1 MVLPK
6 ASLRSQR
13 RREQTRRDLLD
24 AARRVLSEKGFH
36 RAKVADIAR
45 AAKVGVGTFYL
56 YYPAKEALFIELVE
70 DVIRLLKGEFEKLQE
85 RIEDPVMLARVRNE
99 TFFRFAQSHR
109 ELFRIVFGHGE
120 EFHDVVR
127 RAQQLFIA
135 DLADNLRQ
143 GMQSGAFRPG
153 NPDLLAHAF
162 IGVALQVVHWW
173 VENETMSVEEVSQ
186 AVLDFVLHGLESAPS
201 PAS

>member
-6 ASLRSQR
+6 SSPRSQR

-36 RAKVADIAR
+36 RAKVADIAH

-56 YYPAKEALFIELVE
+56 YYPTKEALFIELVE
-70 DVIRLLKGEFEKLQE
+70 DLVRLLKAEFEKLRAE
-85 RIEDPVMLARVRNE
+85 VRDPVALARIRNE

-135 DLADNLRQ
+135 DLAENLRD
-143 GMQSGAFRPG
+143 GMQTGAFRPG

-173 VENETMSVEEVSQ
+173 VENETMPVEEVSQ
-186 AVLDFVLHGLESAPS
+186 AVLDFVLHGLERPPG
-201 PAS
+201 PA